1 MKTFR
6 WCINAV
12 ITACVFGIIALLF
25 TWDFS
30 EEGSWMVKV
39 LIVEMSLLAVVMQKE
54 VTMDYMM
61 EE

>member
-12 ITACVFGIIALLF
+12 IAACVFGIIALLF

-39 LIVEMSLLAVVMQKE
+39 LIVELSLLAVVMQKE
-54 VTMDYMM
+54 VTIDYMM
-61 EE
+61 ED

>member
-1 MKTFR
+1 MRTFR

-12 ITACVFGIIALLF
+12 IAACVFGIIALLF

-39 LIVEMSLLAVVMQKE
+39 LISELSLLAVIMQKE